1 MGITVNYFF
10 DNDLTH
16 QRNDFTSVEICNL
29 IADETIMLLYFN
41 TSLRNMILVV
51 AQDYNLEVRVVNG
64 GSAKGCTAVLECV
77 APTFM
82 KDLVRVV
89 SWLQEPGFYIYPSL
103 QGGKYIILFTFIY
116 NYR

>member
-1 MGITVNYFF
+1 M
-10 DNDLTH
+10 
-16 QRNDFTSVEICNL
+16 
-29 IADETIMLLYFN
+29 
-41 TSLRNMILVV
+41 V

-82 KDLVRVV
+82 KDLVKVV

-103 QGGKYIILFTFIY
+103 QGGEYNKCLSTIRLKKKKKKIAKLFMLSH
-116 NYR
+116 